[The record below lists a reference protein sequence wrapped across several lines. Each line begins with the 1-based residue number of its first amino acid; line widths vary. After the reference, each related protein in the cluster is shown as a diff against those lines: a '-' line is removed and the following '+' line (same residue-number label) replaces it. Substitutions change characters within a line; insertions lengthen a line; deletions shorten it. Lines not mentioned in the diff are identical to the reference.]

1 MNKFTF
7 ANISTFG
14 SIAAIYLLA
23 IVPPLCSLAVA
34 AFLFHGCPYRYERVA
49 RGYTYAVDKWN
60 TNRPYDVSGE
70 NDVGKLTQKIDF
82 DVLQRRQ
89 IITTT
94 HPGLAYYSNEV

>member
-49 RGYTYAVDKWN
+49 RGYM
-60 TNRPYDVSGE
+60 
-70 NDVGKLTQKIDF
+70 
-82 DVLQRRQ
+82 
-89 IITTT
+89 
-94 HPGLAYYSNEV
+94 PGLAYYRSNEV